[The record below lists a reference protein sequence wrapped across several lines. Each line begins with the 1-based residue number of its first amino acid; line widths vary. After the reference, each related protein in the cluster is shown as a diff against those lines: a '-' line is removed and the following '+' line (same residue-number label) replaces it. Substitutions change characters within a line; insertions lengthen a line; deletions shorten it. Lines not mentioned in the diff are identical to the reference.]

1 MENVI
6 EIENLCKSYDGF
18 SLDNVSLCVPAG
30 SITGFIGQN
39 GAGKTT
45 TIYSLLN
52 IINTD
57 SGNIRIFGM
66 DYREKE
72 TEIKERIG
80 IVFDEMGYHDSM
92 TPFQLNRMMKNVYH
106 NWQEDVFFQYL
117 ERFGLPARKKCGKF
131 SRGMRM
137 KLQIAVALSH
147 KADLLILDEPT
158 GGLDPIV
165 RNEMLN
171 IFQTFMEEENHTVFL
186 SSHIISDLERIA
198 DEITFI
204 DKGRILLSDNKD
216 KILEQHGLLKVKK
229 ADLDRVDKADIIAVK
244 KSTYGAEILVKNRS
258 ECHQKYPDLLMDSP
272 TLEEIMLFYVTA

>member
-1 MENVI
+1 M
-6 EIENLCKSYDGF
+6 KSYDGF

-57 SGNIRIFGM
+57 SGSIRIFGM

-158 GGLDPIV
+158 SGLDPIV

>member
-18 SLDNVSLCVPAG
+18 SVDNVSLCVPAG

-57 SGNIRIFGM
+57 SGSIRIFGM

-158 GGLDPIV
+158 SGLDPIV

>member
-30 SITGFIGQN
+30 NITGFIGQN

-57 SGNIRIFGM
+57 SGSIRIFGM

-158 GGLDPIV
+158 SGLDPIV

>member
-52 IINTD
+52 LINTD
-57 SGNIRIFGM
+57 SGSIRIFGM

-158 GGLDPIV
+158 SGLDPIV

-171 IFQTFMEEENHTVFL
+171 IFQTFMEEENHTVLL

>member
-158 GGLDPIV
+158 SGLDPIV

>member
-57 SGNIRIFGM
+57 SGSIRIFGM

-158 GGLDPIV
+158 SGLDPIV

-229 ADLDRVDKADIIAVK
+229 ADLDRLDKADIIAVK

>member
-18 SLDNVSLCVPAG
+18 SVDNVSLCVPAG

-158 GGLDPIV
+158 SGLDPIV

>member
-57 SGNIRIFGM
+57 SGSIRIFGM

-158 GGLDPIV
+158 SGLDPIV